1 MPRDCSMLKLV
12 RSTPELMKVQPET
25 KSICTVECNVVFRM
39 KKTKT
44 NTTGLETE
52 ITVQVLNKFVVTV

>member
-1 MPRDCSMLKLV
+1 MCEFGEVKA
-12 RSTPELMKVQPET
+12 
-25 KSICTVECNVVFRM
+25 
-39 KKTKT
+39 KT